1 MKGAVRLI
9 GLIEPQGQLT
19 GTGTTIPHAP
29 LVVAGVKIQVH
40 EEFSKTKEQ
49 DLQDKTHV
57 SATLPDELRW

>member
-19 GTGTTIPHAP
+19 GTGTTSAP

-57 SATLPDELRW
+57 SAILPDELRW